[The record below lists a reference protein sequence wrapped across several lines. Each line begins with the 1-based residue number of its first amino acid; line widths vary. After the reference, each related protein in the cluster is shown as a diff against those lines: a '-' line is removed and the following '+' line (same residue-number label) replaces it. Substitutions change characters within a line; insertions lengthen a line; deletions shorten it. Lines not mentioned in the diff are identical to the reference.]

1 MIIKHSHFL
10 VTGAGSG
17 LGLATVERLV
27 AEGAK
32 VTGLDINEQALAALE
47 AQFSGAVKGICC
59 DVCDEASV
67 NTALDAAEH
76 FGGPVRGV
84 INCAGIIGAA
94 KLVGRKGPY
103 DLEAFQRVIDINLI
117 GTVNVMRLVAARMA
131 SYDALDDDERGVV
144 INTASVAAFDGQKG
158 QTAYS
163 ASKGAIVSLA
173 LPAARDL
180 ASVGIR
186 VNTVAPGVMA
196 TPMLMEADEKVLAPL
211 LAVTQFPKRLG
222 APAEFADAVVFL
234 IANRLM
240 NGSTLRIDGAMR
252 LP

>member
-1 MIIKHSHFL
+1 MMLQGKHFV
-10 VTGAGSG
+10 VTGAASG
-17 LGLATVERLV
+17 LGLATVRRLV
-27 AEGAK
+27 EEGAS
-32 VTGLDINEQALAALE
+32 VSALDINESALTELSAAS
-47 AQFSGAVKGICC
+47 SGKINGITC
-59 DVCDEASV
+59 DVCSEDSV
-67 NTALDAAEH
+67 NLALDSAES
-76 FGGPVRGV
+76 FAGDIRGV
-84 INCAGIIGAA
+84 VNCAGVIGAG

-103 DLEAFQRVIDINLI
+103 DLDAFQRVIDINLM
-117 GTVNVMRLVAARMA
+117 GTVNMMRLVAARMIN
-131 SYDALDDDERGVV
+131 YDPCEDDERGVI
-144 INTASVAAFDGQKG
+144 INTASVAAFDGQMG

-163 ASKGAIVSLA
+163 ASKGAIVSMA

-196 TPMLMEADEKVLAPL
+196 TPMLLEADEKVLSPL

-222 APAEFADAVVFL
+222 EPSEFADAVVFL
-234 IANRLM
+234 ISNRLM

>member
-1 MIIKHSHFL
+1 MIIQSKHFV
-10 VTGAGSG
+10 VTGAASG

-27 AEGAK
+27 ADGAK
-32 VTGLDINEQALAALE
+32 VSGFDINEQALAELSE
-47 AQFSGAVKGICC
+47 RFPGSVKGFSC
-59 DVCDEASV
+59 DVCDEGSV
-67 NTALDAAEH
+67 NNALDMAEA
-76 FGGPVRGV
+76 FAGEVRGV
-84 INCAGIIGAA
+84 VNCAGIIGAA

-103 DLEAFQRVIDINLI
+103 ELQAFQRVIDINLL
-117 GTVNVMRLVAARMA
+117 GTVNVMRLAAARMTN
-131 SYDALDDDERGVV
+131 YEPLMDGERGVV

-222 APAEFADAVVFL
+222 APAEFADAVAFL
-234 IANRLM
+234 IGNRLM
-240 NGSTLRIDGAMR
+240 NGATLRIDGAMR

>member
-1 MIIKHSHFL
+1 MNINNSHFL

-27 AEGAK
+27 ADGAK
-32 VTGLDINEQALAALE
+32 VTGLDINEQALAAIE
-47 AQFSGAVKGICC
+47 AQFSGAVKGISC
-59 DVCDEASV
+59 DVCAEDSVNAALDEAEQF
-67 NTALDAAEH
+67 A
-76 FGGPVRGV
+76 GPVRGV

-131 SYDALDDDERGVV
+131 AYEALDDGERGVV

-186 VNTVAPGVMA
+186 VNTLAPGVMA

-222 APAEFADAVVFL
+222 DPAEFADAVVFL
-234 IANRLM
+234 ITNRLM

>member
-1 MIIKHSHFL
+1 MIIKGSHFV

-27 AEGAK
+27 EDGAK
-32 VTGLDINEQALAALE
+32 VTGLDINEQALTTLE
-47 AQFSGAVKGICC
+47 ATFSGGVKGIRC
-59 DVCDEASV
+59 DVCDEVSV
-67 NTALDAAEH
+67 NAALDTAEH

-103 DLEAFQRVIDINLI
+103 DLDAFQRVIDINLI

-131 SYDALDDDERGVV
+131 SYEPLEDGERGVV
-144 INTASVAAFDGQKG
+144 INTASVAAYDGQKG

-180 ASVGIR
+180 ANVGIR

-211 LAVTQFPKRLG
+211 LAVTVFPKRLG
-222 APAEFADAVVFL
+222 APAEFADAVAFL